1 MSELNLSEE
10 YWNQRYVNQEIGWD
24 LGGASPPIVKWLN
37 RQANTNLK
45 ILIPGAGLGHD
56 VIYAYNQGFKNVYY
70 MDYAQDAINTFK
82 KNCPSFPEDQILK
95 GDFFKLS
102 MNNHFD
108 VIIEQTFFCAQNPN
122 KRKDYVNKMSQ
133 LLSHKGQLVGLLF
146 NTEFDKPGPPFGGN
160 TENYKLLFS
169 DHFEI
174 VEFNESSYSVNPRK
188 GIEIWINLKKIDSNK
203 SS

>member
-1 MSELNLSEE
+1 
-10 YWNQRYVNQEIGWD
+10 
-24 LGGASPPIVKWLN
+24 
-37 RQANTNLK
+37 
-45 ILIPGAGLGHD
+45 
-56 VIYAYNQGFKNVYY
+56 
-70 MDYAQDAINTFK
+70 
-82 KNCPSFPEDQILK
+82 
-95 GDFFKLS
+95 
-102 MNNHFD
+102 
-108 VIIEQTFFCAQNPN
+108 
-122 KRKDYVNKMSQ
+122 MSQ
-133 LLSHKGQLVGLLF
+133 LLSHKGQLIGLLF